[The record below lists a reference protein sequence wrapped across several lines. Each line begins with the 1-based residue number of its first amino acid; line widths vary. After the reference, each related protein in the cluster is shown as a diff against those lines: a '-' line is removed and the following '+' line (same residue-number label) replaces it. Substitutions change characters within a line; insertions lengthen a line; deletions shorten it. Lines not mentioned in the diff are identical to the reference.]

1 MQAELLALL
10 MSFISKVKYW
20 YPQTLYYLSHGATFP
35 FFIRAAQRRH
45 FANLAL
51 ITGVKTGD
59 ELRSIVAQA
68 YRHLPSPPM
77 GLSVGSYIRGRYES

>member
-10 MSFISKVKYW
+10 MSFISKAKYW

-45 FANLAL
+45 FANLGL

-59 ELRSIVAQA
+59 ELRSIAAEA
-68 YRHLPSPPM
+68 YDIFQVHRWDFQWDRTFAAAI
-77 GLSVGSYIRGRYES
+77 V